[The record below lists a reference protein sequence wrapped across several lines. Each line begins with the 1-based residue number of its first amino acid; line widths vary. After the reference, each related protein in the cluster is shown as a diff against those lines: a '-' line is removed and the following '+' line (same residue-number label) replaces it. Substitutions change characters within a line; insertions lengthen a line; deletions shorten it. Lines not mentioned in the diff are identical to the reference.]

1 MTKLD
6 FHHFHVRHFNNVFE
20 QSWCHC
26 RVGATPASRSNCLQT
41 CRIHHQVKY
50 RRKDANTCI
59 EAAILFSGHP
69 YIGRHY
75 RATLITQATCQ
86 LTVVGALLY
95 MADYIYYGVKV
106 KPILSLCIRNLS
118 LCPFAFLVFL
128 LFWGV
133 FCLFVVCACL
143 L

>member
-50 RRKDANTCI
+50 RRKNANTCI

-75 RATLITQATCQ
+75 RATLIAIVLNLPEAGRRCFASANSFSFCIHPSIM
-86 LTVVGALLY
+86 VKSSIPSACMHAL
-95 MADYIYYGVKV
+95 A
-106 KPILSLCIRNLS
+106 SLI
-118 LCPFAFLVFL
+118 
-128 LFWGV
+128 
-133 FCLFVVCACL
+133 
-143 L
+143 

>member
-1 MTKLD
+1 MFVTLTTFSSNLGAIVELGQHQRAD
-6 FHHFHVRHFNNVFE
+6 LTVFR
-20 QSWCHC
+20 Q
-26 RVGATPASRSNCLQT
+26 

-133 FCLFVVCACL
+133 FCLFVVCASVYFDFCL
-143 L
+143 FFL